1 MGRVVC
7 DVDLVG
13 EGAAESVI
21 VQELGRDDGV
31 GRDWGL

>member
-1 MGRVVC
+1 MLC
-7 DVDLVG
+7 DVDLLG

-21 VQELGRDDGV
+21 VKGLGRDDGV